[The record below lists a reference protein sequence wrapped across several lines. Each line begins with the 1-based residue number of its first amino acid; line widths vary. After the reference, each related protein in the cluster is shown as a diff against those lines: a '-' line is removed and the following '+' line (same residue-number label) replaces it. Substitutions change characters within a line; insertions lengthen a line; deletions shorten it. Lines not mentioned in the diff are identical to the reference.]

1 MTFAS
6 MLVIAGFAIAGAAVA
21 YGAVLLVPWVLE
33 RRRSL
38 PWHKS
43 DAAAP
48 VTKPAPP
55 PLDPQVLL
63 DRLEE
68 VHRSV
73 ADLAKVQMTVL
84 EQPDETASAVEPLTE
99 RVEALGSDIARQI
112 SDLEAVVKGAKSS
125 ATPGEIA
132 AAIVPAIEA
141 AKGDLAGRLSALGK
155 AQLSP
160 DEIAGRLEVM
170 LEAHAKAGADKAV
183 AMNAATA
190 DRLLQTLSQRDEAA
204 TRRLTG
210 IEELIV
216 KTAGNSPDLSR
227 PMASIVERLT
237 ALETKIAEGVETVN
251 ARVAAAAANTNPLP
265 RIAALEKGVAAVSA
279 KLDDVIPEPGSEGS
293 LPSLD
298 GVEAR
303 LDRVSGLLDALL
315 APAQAPI
322 LDIPPE
328 IDGLPAEAAPDL
340 PAAESE
346 AAEPDDTTQPA
357 PESEGSLDIEAL
369 AEGTE
374 TAEVTVPSDDPVADP
389 IEDNVVGIGAAAAAP
404 PPTSD
409 QTAASADPKQPTPQ
423 DRLARDIEVLRAYPG
438 LAAMLSRSAARLE
451 AQANGAERDEA
462 VAPQPAPSTPTDVPV
477 RVTATPPP
485 DAQDG
490 YADAALSHA
499 VPVVQGP
506 TPQNTG
512 GPLQAAA
519 SAAPLAR
526 KSVADHR
533 S

>member
-21 YGAVLLVPWVLE
+21 YGAVLVVPWVLE

-48 VTKPAPP
+48 AAKPAPP
-55 PLDPQVLL
+55 PLDPQLLL

-84 EQPDETASAVEPLTE
+84 EQPDETAAAVEPLTE
-99 RVEALGSDIARQI
+99 RVEALGSEIARQI
-112 SDLEAVVKGAKSS
+112 GDLEAVVKGAKPS
-125 ATPGEIA
+125 ATPDEIA
-132 AAIVPAIEA
+132 AAIVPAVEA

-170 LEAHAKAGADKAV
+170 LEAHAKAGADKVAAV
-183 AMNAATA
+183 SAATA

-204 TRRLTG
+204 TRRLAG

-216 KTAGNSPDLSR
+216 KTAGNTPDLNR
-227 PMASIVERLT
+227 PMASIVERLA
-237 ALETKIAEGVETVN
+237 ALETKIAQGVETVN

-279 KLDDVIPEPGSEGS
+279 KLDGVIPDPDNAGAS
-293 LPSLD
+293 PSLD

-328 IDGLPAEAAPDL
+328 IDGLPSEADL
-340 PAAESE
+340 MEAESE
-346 AAEPDDTTQPA
+346 AAAPDDTAQPA
-357 PESEGSLDIEAL
+357 
-369 AEGTE
+369 AEGDGSPDPEVLADGTE
-374 TAEVTVPSDDPVADP
+374 AAEAHAPGDDPAADP
-389 IEDNVVGIGAAAAAP
+389 VEDNVVGIGAAQAAP
-404 PPTSD
+404 SPSPTAD
-409 QTAASADPKQPTPQ
+409 QTAASADPKQPTPK

-462 VAPQPAPSTPTDVPV
+462 VTSQHAPSTPADVPV
-477 RVTATPPP
+477 RAAVTPPT

-506 TPQNTG
+506 TPQQPG
-512 GPLQAAA
+512 GPLQT
-519 SAAPLAR
+519 AAPLAR